1 MAYSGIHLQEVF
13 PIDGIST
20 IHHFE
25 YNSDFI
31 FKSEYHDYWTF
42 FFVED
47 GIFEISQQ
55 GRKGEPVSLE
65 KGHLY
70 LQAPEEN
77 YSFRSL
83 GEDTALVFTIGFY
96 SKDENLRLLS
106 GRDYFCD
113 HAGAVR
119 SASKVS
125 DEAGASLAAQYRRL
139 LFTLDTAIH
148 PGRIEKQKKNQH
160 SAKMLVD
167 ASPVLGIGK
176 FILAPSLRWTEKLTD
191 SRRRDLRADL
201 SVSREPFS
209 VKWRLN
215 LVKCE
220 NTGWLSYTE
229 GGYKYGR
236 DSSRLRVSLFLRGTF
251 YDTPDWETRIYCYER
266 DIPGS
271 FSVPACYG
279 RGYSYSAI
287 FSLKLR
293 SMQNIRHTINLRA
306 TIAEALHGGSIASRR
321 ELKMQY
327 QVDL

>member
-113 HAGAVR
+113 QVRLGAAPILKHDVTSELSTDRPEDMIVFSAVAGSFA
-119 SASKVS
+119 
-125 DEAGASLAAQYRRL
+125 RL
-139 LFTLDTAIH
+139 FAEKLLLLEGKTLENGGDT
-148 PGRIEKQKKNQH
+148 RIE
-160 SAKMLVD
+160 
-167 ASPVLGIGK
+167 
-176 FILAPSLRWTEKLTD
+176 
-191 SRRRDLRADL
+191 
-201 SVSREPFS
+201 
-209 VKWRLN
+209 
-215 LVKCE
+215 
-220 NTGWLSYTE
+220 
-229 GGYKYGR
+229 
-236 DSSRLRVSLFLRGTF
+236 
-251 YDTPDWETRIYCYER
+251 
-266 DIPGS
+266 
-271 FSVPACYG
+271 
-279 RGYSYSAI
+279 
-287 FSLKLR
+287 
-293 SMQNIRHTINLRA
+293 
-306 TIAEALHGGSIASRR
+306 
-321 ELKMQY
+321 
-327 QVDL
+327 